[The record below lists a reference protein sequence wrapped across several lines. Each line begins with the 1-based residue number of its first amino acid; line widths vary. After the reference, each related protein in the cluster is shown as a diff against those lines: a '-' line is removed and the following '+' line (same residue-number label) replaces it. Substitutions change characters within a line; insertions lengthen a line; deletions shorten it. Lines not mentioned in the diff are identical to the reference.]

1 MTIIEISALDNG
13 AHRNQTTPSPIP
25 ILDGWAVIPDGMETE
40 NFPFGEVTAE
50 EINGA
55 MTVTS
60 WTPGIIPETGP
71 VPEPPEPPAPT
82 LDERVTA
89 LETEKASQADVDE
102 LNEALNMILTGYTG
116 EEGTDEAGTEG

>member
-1 MTIIEISALDNG
+1 MRYCIITDNIITNIIVCASDEIAAQFG
-13 AHRNQTTPSPIP
+13 AVPSY
-25 ILDGWAVIPDGMETE
+25 DGARIGDPYD
-40 NFPFGEVTAE
+40 P
-50 EINGA
+50 
-55 MTVTS
+55 
-60 WTPGIIPETGP
+60 P
-71 VPEPPEPPAPT
+71 PEPEPEPPAPT